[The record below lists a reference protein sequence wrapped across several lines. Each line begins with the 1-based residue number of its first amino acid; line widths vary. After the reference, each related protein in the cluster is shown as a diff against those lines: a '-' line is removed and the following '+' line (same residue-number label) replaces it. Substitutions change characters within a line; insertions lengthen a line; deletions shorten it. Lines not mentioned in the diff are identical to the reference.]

1 MKFALAVLGFAAAT
15 APPKISLDLE
25 GMGAYKLKASVYR
38 KHDIHGAAVKSRQ
51 DWSEKCPAGSST
63 AKTCPFP
70 KAAAYDHQD
79 KSVAVTTRIFL
90 IDSENKAQMT
100 EVKSVN
106 FAKRSTY
113 LFKYDASDAAGNHA
127 EQVVFA
133 LILNDLSSPK
143 ISMCVGKSVVVESAS
158 KWKLCSGSIAV
169 DNVDGAITSNM
180 KYTVKKVTGGK
191 STVLCGGCSFTA
203 ARDTISTRKLG
214 EYLVSLNVQDKAGI
228 YGKTG
233 GNNKA
238 KTAFKAILIKDTTK
252 PVITITGKNVVQ
264 ECSKTYK
271 DAGAKCKDKQDGKL
285 KVKSVSTVDTSA
297 VGVYTVVYSAKDL
310 SGNKANKKTRTI
322 RVRDTT
328 KPTIA
333 VRGKDHIVHYSQEK
347 FRDPGVKRS
356 DSCDTLK
363 IKVTKSWNK
372 AFNERKLG
380 DYIRTYSIQDASG
393 NKASTQRIYSVVDN
407 KVPVITVTGKD
418 TMTFEASNSAL
429 YSDKGATCVDHVDG
443 SLNKAIEVSGD
454 SVNMKVPGTY
464 TVKYDCQDLSGNQ
477 APQMTRTVKV
487 QDTTAPVLT
496 LTGNKWVKRESGF
509 KYKDAGATAL
519 DNLNGDITKSIVVTG
534 KVNTNKPG
542 KYTLVYSVK
551 DVAGNVATTVQR
563 VIRVVDTLPPV
574 ISLTLKGKQI
584 HKSAHTQK
592 GANGQKNPA
601 GSV

>member
-1 MKFALAVLGFAAAT
+1 
-15 APPKISLDLE
+15 
-25 GMGAYKLKASVYR
+25 MG
-38 KHDIHGAAVKSRQ
+38 
-51 DWSEKCPAGSST
+51 
-63 AKTCPFP
+63 
-70 KAAAYDHQD
+70 
-79 KSVAVTTRIFL
+79 
-90 IDSENKAQMT
+90 
-100 EVKSVN
+100 
-106 FAKRSTY
+106 
-113 LFKYDASDAAGNHA
+113 
-127 EQVVFA
+127 
-133 LILNDLSSPK
+133 
-143 ISMCVGKSVVVESAS
+143 
-158 KWKLCSGSIAV
+158 
-169 DNVDGAITSNM
+169 
-180 KYTVKKVTGGK
+180 
-191 STVLCGGCSFTA
+191 
-203 ARDTISTRKLG
+203 
-214 EYLVSLNVQDKAGI
+214 
-228 YGKTG
+228 
-233 GNNKA
+233 
-238 KTAFKAILIKDTTK
+238 
-252 PVITITGKNVVQ
+252 ITITGKNVVQ

-464 TVKYDCQDLSGNQ
+464 TVK
-477 APQMTRTVKV
+477 V

-551 DVAGNVATTVQR
+551 DVAGNAATTVQR

-592 GANGQKNPA
+592 GANVQKNPA